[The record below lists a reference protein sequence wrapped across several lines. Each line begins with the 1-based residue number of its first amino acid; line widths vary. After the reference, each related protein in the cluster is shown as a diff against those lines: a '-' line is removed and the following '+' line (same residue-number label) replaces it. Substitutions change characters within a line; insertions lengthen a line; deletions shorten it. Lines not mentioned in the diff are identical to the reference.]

1 MTCSERG
8 KVMSRNGRL
17 SQLWRGQ
24 RDKIANFVTLSRCAE
39 HFHLTGKNTVKGINE
54 GLFETVPGFVDGSF
68 DGSTDILKL
77 GIEEGS

>member
-1 MTCSERG
+1 MAVGSKLWNSVKDG
-8 KVMSRNGRL
+8 SR
-17 SQLWRGQ
+17 
-24 RDKIANFVTLSRCAE
+24 V
-39 HFHLTGKNTVKGINE
+39 GKNTVKGINE